1 MSMARCVYHGLG
13 SVLIL
18 FAAIIWLS
26 ACTCPKNP
34 GPLSSDRPG
43 ETVSPNIVPLCH
55 PQLELGWTHTENKD
69 DNSTQTKS
77 DQAPNTLLRI
87 GVIPNGEVRIG
98 YAGYTWQKDRPK
110 NSAKSSSSGSGDS
123 NVGVKYK
130 FLEASGWLP
139 ESAFLA
145 QLSLP
150 VGANNFT
157 SHRADPSFLFAF
169 THTFTDFLSF
179 SYNLGTAWQTK
190 EDASS
195 TRHTRSVFKY
205 TANIGLSLTDRL
217 GAFIEFYGDIAINP
231 SNIPSNAFDG
241 GFTFLILDNF
251 QVDVSGGVGL
261 SEAANDWFV
270 GSGLTYRFPN

>member
-1 MSMARCVYHGLG
+1 MARCGYYVLG
-13 SVLIL
+13 SVLL
-18 FAAIIWLS
+18 FTAIIWLS
-26 ACTCPKNP
+26 ACACPKNP

-43 ETVSPNIVPLCH
+43 QTTSPNVVPPCH
-55 PQLELGWTHTENKD
+55 PQVEVGWTHTENKD
-69 DNSTQTKS
+69 DNNTRTKS

-98 YAGYTWQKDRPK
+98 YDGYTWQRNRPK
-110 NSAKSSSSGSGDS
+110 NSEGSSSSGSGDA
-123 NVGVKYK
+123 NIGIKYR

-150 VGANNFT
+150 VGADNFT

-169 THTFTDFLSF
+169 THTLTDTLSF
-179 SYNLGTAWQTK
+179 SYNLGTAWKT
-190 EDASS
+190 EETASS
-195 TRHTRSVFKY
+195 TRHTLSLFKY
-205 TANIGLSLTDRL
+205 TASLGLSLTDRL
-217 GAFIEFYGDIAINP
+217 GAFVEFYGDIAITP
-231 SNIPSNAFDG
+231 SNNPANSFDG

-251 QVDVSGGVGL
+251 QVDVSGGVGV
-261 SEAANDWFV
+261 SKAADDWFV

>member
-1 MSMARCVYHGLG
+1 MAKSVYRGLG
-13 SVLIL
+13 CVLIL
-18 FAAIIWLS
+18 FATIIWLS
-26 ACTCPKNP
+26 ACACPKNP

-43 ETVSPNIVPLCH
+43 MTTSPNVVPPCH
-55 PQLELGWTHTENKD
+55 PQIELGWTHTENKD
-69 DNSTQTKS
+69 DSDTQIKS
-77 DQAPNTLLRI
+77 DQVPNTLLRI

-98 YAGYTWQKDRPK
+98 YNGYTWQSDRPK
-110 NSAKSSSSGSGDS
+110 NGTKSSSSGSGDA

-139 ESAFLA
+139 ESALLA

-150 VGANNFT
+150 VGADNFT
-157 SHRADPSFLFAF
+157 SHQADPSFLLAF
-169 THTFTDFLSF
+169 THSLTDFLSF
-179 SYNLGTAWQTK
+179 SYNLAAAWQSS

-195 TRHTRSVFKY
+195 TRHTQSVFNY
-205 TANIGLSLTDRL
+205 TANLGLSLTDRL
-217 GAFIEFYGDIAINP
+217 GAFVEFYGAIAINP

-251 QVDVSGGVGL
+251 QVDVSGGVGI